1 MCVPISVVTEGK
13 VSGCHGVCR
22 ILPHLGA
29 LVALGGALIWNYWVV
44 VLNKLKGFCKK

>member
-13 VSGCHGVCR
+13 VSGCHGICR

-29 LVALGGALIWNYWVV
+29 LVALGVALIWNYRFFG
-44 VLNKLKGFCKK
+44 LDKLRGFRKK

>member
-29 LVALGGALIWNYWVV
+29 LVTLGVALIWNYRFFG
-44 VLNKLKGFCKK
+44 LNKLKVFRKK